1 MKKFLLFTIVAI
13 QSLFAVAQQ
22 NDDYKILLEGFKEAY
37 NAPKPAKWLKDAD
50 GNMYCALIRVV
61 VDGLSRAEAEKV
73 YFGFAQNTPAHPRQV
88 EMNGEQCVLNIFV
101 TPTDEGTY
109 IDAALDGYGKSNR
122 VNIPTLKEKHIYTV
136 TLRNNKKLS
145 ISFKTIPSNA
155 VARLETGEKIFTPG
169 TMNNIVTG
177 RHYVTFTLNGK
188 TVLTD
193 TINVSDEKVHFDY
206 DLRPKKSVTF
216 TSTPSNI
223 ELYID
228 DKFAGRTPLTKT
240 LSYSTYKVEAR
251 KTKEEIDVRTINVS
265 DFSDPNVKLSPSQ
278 KKTFSVY
285 ATHRGMPVKASLF
298 VDYEQY
304 GNEAANSYRL
314 TYPLKQKVEM
324 EMIYNGKKRSRTVK
338 VKKNMDSNIEFKIPV
353 GTQFQWPWQREYDA
367 RPIGVSVGYVNKQW
381 VASDASYKGVLPWQA
396 SGYDAEGAS
405 LHGLQAGFHLQPCF
419 SWGGG
424 IYSGLFLELFY
435 GSSSLSRLPGY
446 EVEPDMFD
454 NYTEFNLYVPLHLYY
469 RMPFSKDISLSL
481 HGGVGMDCGLY
492 NRLICSDNDNKEP
505 NENFYGDPGM
515 PSRFSFSAEVGVGFR
530 LWDVQ
535 INAQYSKGLSKGG
548 ELKLGEQT
556 FKTVQNKLTIGVS
569 YLIPGTY

>member
-1 MKKFLLFTIVAI
+1 MKKFLLFAVIAI

-22 NDDYKILLEGFKEAY
+22 NSDYKILLEGFKEAY
-37 NAPKPAKWLKDAD
+37 NAPKPEKWLKDAD
-50 GNMYCALIRVV
+50 GNMDCALIRVV
-61 VDGLSRAEAEKV
+61 VEGLSQAEAEKV
-73 YFGFAQNTPAHPRQV
+73 YFGFAQNTPAHPRKV
-88 EMNGEQCVLNIFV
+88 EMNGEQCVLSIFV

-122 VNIPTLKEKHIYTV
+122 VNIPQLKERRIYTV

-145 ISFKTIPSNA
+145 ISFKTVPSNA

-193 TINVSDEKVHFDY
+193 TINVTDEKVHFDY

-216 TSTPSNI
+216 TSTPANI

-228 DKFAGRTPLTKT
+228 DKYVGRTPLTKT

-251 KTKEEIDVRTINVS
+251 KNKDEIDVRTINVS
-265 DFSDPNVKLSPSQ
+265 DYSDPNVKLSPSE
-278 KKTFSVY
+278 KKTFNVY
-285 ATHRGMPVKASLF
+285 ATYRGKPVQAALY

-304 GNEAANSYRL
+304 GNELLNSYRL

-324 EMIYNGKKRSRTVK
+324 EMLYNGRKRSRTVK
-338 VKKNMDSNIEFKIPV
+338 VKKDMNTYMEFKITD
-353 GTQFQWPWQREYDA
+353 GKQFQWPWQREYDA
-367 RPIGVSVGYVNKQW
+367 RPIGVSLGYVNKQW
-381 VASDASYKGVLPWQA
+381 VASDISYKGVLPWQA
-396 SGYDAEGAS
+396 CNYNADGAS
-405 LHGLQAGFHLQPCF
+405 LHGFQAGFHLQPCF

-424 IYSGLFLELFY
+424 VYSGLFLELFY
-435 GSSSLSRLPGY
+435 GSSSLPKMPGY
-446 EVEPDMFD
+446 EDEPDMLD
-454 NYTEFNLYVPLHLYY
+454 KYTEFNLYIPLHLYY
-469 RMPFSKDISLSL
+469 RIPFSKNVALSVR
-481 HGGVGMDCGLY
+481 GGIGVDCGLY
-492 NRLICSDNDNKEP
+492 NSLVCSDNENKEP
-505 NENFYGDPGM
+505 NEDFYGDDGM

-535 INAQYSKGLSKGG
+535 VNAQYSKGLSKSG
-548 ELKLGEQT
+548 EVIMEG
-556 FKTVQNKLTIGVS
+556 KTYEAVQNKFTIGVS